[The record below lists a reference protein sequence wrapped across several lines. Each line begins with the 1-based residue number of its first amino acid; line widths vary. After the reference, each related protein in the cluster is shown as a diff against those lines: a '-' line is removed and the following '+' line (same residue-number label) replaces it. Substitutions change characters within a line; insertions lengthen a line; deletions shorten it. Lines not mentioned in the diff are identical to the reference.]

1 MLLARHVYYMLLGSA
16 VKFSH
21 NDNPSGRHVKCCW
34 EGSHIMIPHLEG
46 MLHAAGKC
54 CEVLT

>member
-1 MLLARHVYYMLLGSA
+1 MLLGSA

-21 NDNPSGRHVKCCW
+21 NDNPSGRLVTCCW
-34 EGSHIMIPHLEG
+34 KVLGSSHIMITHLVG
-46 MLHAAGKC
+46 TLHAAGKC